1 MTPKLHEGWISY
13 IVAIFPIAMD
23 QNVIEDELLQIFQK
37 EGQFARKVALFWDP
51 MLYLVSRWEK
61 FGRHVPRM

>member
-1 MTPKLHEGWISY
+1 
-13 IVAIFPIAMD
+13 MD

-37 EGQFARKVALFWDP
+37 EGQFARKVVLFRDP
-51 MLYLVSRWEK
+51 MLYLVSWWEK

>member
-13 IVAIFPIAMD
+13 IVTIFLTTMD

-37 EGQFARKVALFWDP
+37 EGQFARKVVLFRDP
-51 MLYLVSRWEK
+51 MLYLVSWWEK